1 MASQV
6 RAAFILSCLAA
17 ATVRAADIC
26 PAPPKYTST
35 RPADIAIDDHRIYID
50 SDDALLGADGNA
62 VVNGRVRVRQDER
75 SIAGDSVTYDYN
87 VDQLTVKG
95 AVDFMDPKLR
105 VRSVTGRYD
114 PVAGADFSQAN
125 FQLMDRNGRG
135 IAKNIDVSPDGKV
148 ALNEVFYTSCPVGK
162 DDWMLH
168 AAELNLDTQLQVGVA
183 HHVTMRFMDVPI
195 FYTPYISFPLGDER
209 KSGVLYPNIGHS
221 GNNGFELAVP
231 YYFNLAPNYDLTL
244 TPGILT
250 ARGVQLTEDF
260 RYLTASSHGQID
272 STVLPSDKK
281 DNNDDRNY
289 VHFTDVTDLQRG
301 LRVDADIANVGDSNY
316 FQDFAV
322 GTDQTS
328 VTYLERRADLLYY
341 DDAWRI
347 RAQLQNFQ
355 TIDTM
360 VSDADRPYSRVP
372 RVQASALYPIAE
384 SNFEFVFDSEAV
396 NFLRG
401 VGPTGL
407 RLNLAPEIR

>member
-148 ALNEVFYTSCPVGK
+148 ALSQVFYTSCPVGK

-289 VHFTDVTDLQRG
+289 VHFTDVTDLMRG

-328 VTYLERRADLLYY
+328 VTYLERRADLFY
-341 DDAWRI
+341 
-347 RAQLQNFQ
+347 
-355 TIDTM
+355 
-360 VSDADRPYSRVP
+360 
-372 RVQASALYPIAE
+372 
-384 SNFEFVFDSEAV
+384 
-396 NFLRG
+396 
-401 VGPTGL
+401 
-407 RLNLAPEIR
+407 